1 MNPATVDP
9 AAMMLFQQLMASVM
23 TSPYASLSGPGPG
36 PAPDPIFDPTGY
48 AAHSERLRKYK
59 RSQAESIARSNL
71 SYIPFE
77 MTQEMALSP
86 IVAKLPSVNLFSLT
100 PRQATFLDAQKML
113 WLSYKTRRFRN
124 VELPKF
130 DDDIAGRQEAMIAF
144 GDGLMVAMFGHD
156 WNETSGFKY
165 NGKMTPSQIYDDHV
179 SYPGGYQ
186 YAPPAMGDLCD
197 HHASMLDAT
206 SKPPFSATP
215 GGKSSHDS
223 GKGKEEANKSEAVK
237 DTGENKAAIPS
248 LQGDGKRSSETWED
262 NEFMRVWKL
271 QDFFIDK
278 LERDMES
285 GHACEN
291 EQNKVAGRNGH
302 FVDMEAFLSP
312 FHSDEGHCGCAD
324 CSGLGDAYEAGNL
337 YDFGD
342 PWGDDYPPLDFD
354 DPYGLDR
361 GYDMDY
367 LYDSGDDPYG
377 FGDNMYGI
385 DDGFYFDNDEGYPP
399 YGGGFYDDYE
409 EYMDIMTDL
418 KLKKLVSSLGRRSG
432 GGFPFKGGHHG
443 HGGPGKGDGKGN
455 GNGVG
460 TSAAGKQGK
469 KKTNKSKGKRRG
481 KAANQGGDAVKQGEQ
496 GGEDDAQAG
505 KGKGKAQE
513 TKLGGSSG
521 ASVVAE
527 DKALSTTP
535 SKPSVPPQ
543 RSFGHVTPLGASKV
557 APASPSTIA
566 SVGLN
571 LAKPSAAV
579 AGGFRFPVANTN
591 TVPAP
596 NALQQNRD
604 VTSESKAK
612 PAQTKPGS
620 QKKANAA
627 TGGKS
632 AGASGSTGEDV
643 KLTFKIPGPSGF
655 VLQAV
660 GTKTAPTSQQAE
672 ITSQASV
679 AAKAPAAQSSSK
691 KTAQTRKRK
700 KATRGDSNDTTQ
712 SASNGSVQ
720 PVKKKIPAATS
731 AAAVGSSSATSKV
744 IPAPFA
750 SGDQL
755 RPKAAAAGANT
766 AKSAPVEGLP
776 KPQQPQSTVKPKQVK
791 YEVVVYRKPFAPSKR
806 PGRDNWHGRV
816 GL

>member
-23 TSPYASLSGPGPG
+23 TSPYAGISGPG

-71 SYIPFE
+71 SYTPFE

-86 IVAKLPSVNLFSLT
+86 IIAKLPSVNLFSLT
-100 PRQATFLDAQKML
+100 PRQATFLDTQKVL
-113 WLSYKTRRFRN
+113 WLSYKTRRFRSI
-124 VELPKF
+124 ELPKF
-130 DDDIAGRQEAMIAF
+130 DDDIAGRKEAMIAF
-144 GDGLMVAMFGHD
+144 GDSLMVAMFGHD

-165 NGKMTPSQIYDDHV
+165 NGKMTPSRIYDDHV

-206 SKPPFSATP
+206 SKPPLAARP
-215 GGKSSHDS
+215 AGKTSHDS
-223 GKGKEEANKSEAVK
+223 GKGKQETDRSEGRKNAE
-237 DTGENKAAIPS
+237 DGKAATPS
-248 LQGDGKRSSETWED
+248 LQGDGKRSSETWEA
-262 NEFMRVWKL
+262 NEFMRVWRL
-271 QDFFIDK
+271 QEFFTDK

-312 FHSDEGHCGCAD
+312 FHVDEGHCECAD
-324 CSGLGDAYEAGNL
+324 CSGLGDAYEAGNP

-342 PWGDDYPPLDFD
+342 PWGDDYPPMDLD
-354 DPYGLDR
+354 DPYGLDG

-367 LYDSGDDPYG
+367 LYDPDDVPYG

-418 KLKKLVSSLGRRSG
+418 KPKKLMSSLGRRSG
-432 GGFPFKGGHHG
+432 GGFLFKGDDHHG
-443 HGGPGKGDGKGN
+443 HGGPGKGNGKGN
-455 GNGVG
+455 SKGVG
-460 TSAAGKQGK
+460 TSSGGKQGK
-469 KKTNKSKGKRRG
+469 KKSKKSIKKKSKG
-481 KAANQGGDAVKQGEQ
+481 KAANQAGNAVKQEEQ
-496 GGEDDAQAG
+496 GGTAQDG
-505 KGKGKAQE
+505 KGKGKAKE
-513 TKLGGSSG
+513 SKLFSSFGSS
-521 ASVVAE
+521 VVPE
-527 DKALSTTP
+527 DKALGTTP

-557 APASPSTIA
+557 APMSPSTIA

-571 LAKPSAAV
+571 LAKPAAAV
-579 AGGFRFPVANTN
+579 AGGFRFSVPNTV

-596 NALQQNRD
+596 KALQQNTRLA
-604 VTSESKAK
+604 SESNTK
-612 PAQTKPGS
+612 PAKTNFGLH
-620 QKKANAA
+620 KKANAA
-627 TGGKS
+627 SGGKS
-632 AGASGSTGEDV
+632 AGASGSTGEEV
-643 KLTFKIPGPSGF
+643 KLTFEIPGPSGF
-655 VLQAV
+655 VVQAV
-660 GTKTAPTSQQAE
+660 GAKTAPTSSHAG

-679 AAKAPAAQSSSK
+679 AAKPAAAQSSPN

-700 KATRGDSNDTTQ
+700 KVTRGDSNDMTQ
-712 SASNGSVQ
+712 SASSGSAQ
-720 PVKKKIPAATS
+720 PVKKKIPVATA
-731 AAAVGSSSATSKV
+731 AAAVGSSSPATKV
-744 IPAPFA
+744 VPAPLA
-750 SGDQL
+750 SGNQP
-755 RPKAAAAGANT
+755 RTKAATATTNT
-766 AKSAPVEGLP
+766 AKSVPVLGFP
-776 KPQQPQSTVKPKQVK
+776 RQQQPQSTVKPKPVK